1 MYSATAPEHTGQ
13 RGSPPGEPANHPEPR
28 SSPRS
33 GQASLL
39 RTVKVAQAPAPETPI
54 CSSELTRART
64 LITVQ
69 NGGSARGYQ
78 AIFVPSTALAS
89 PGYDGQPQSYIYTL
103 PRLR

>member
-13 RGSPPGEPANHPEPR
+13 RGSPPGEPANQPEPR

-54 CSSELTRART
+54 CSPELTRART

-69 NGGSARGYQ
+69 NGGYLSGHAKTQVTLRDRL
-78 AIFVPSTALAS
+78 FVSLR
-89 PGYDGQPQSYIYTL
+89 
-103 PRLR
+103 PRLAEFAAAD